1 MGRCCPQRAGPL
13 FGLRGILL
21 AMNKWLTAVLG
32 LIILGLGIVIGR
44 ISLGPYSLPL
54 FAAAGTWAGGLGTIG
69 AIFWAVHAFRVE
81 QRRLERQRAE
91 QQAATA
97 AALVAAEQRVVDLA
111 EMVTIRVFTASGE
124 GSPPQV
130 MNSVRVEVINAAD
143 LPASDIVVELTDL
156 TASAGGLSG
165 SLERVPTL
173 ASGAS
178 SRMFTSIDPIAA
190 DGMALSGKQD
200 ITDLHPARMTF
211 TLEGRRWQRVGS
223 ARPVRL

>member
-1 MGRCCPQRAGPL
+1 
-13 FGLRGILL
+13 
-21 AMNKWLTAVLG
+21 MNKWLTAVLG
-32 LIILGLGIVIGR
+32 LIILGLGIVVGR

-81 QRRLERQRAE
+81 QRRIERQRAE

-111 EMVTIRVFTASGE
+111 AMVTIRVFTASGE
-124 GSPPQV
+124 GSPPTQV
-130 MNSVRVEVINAAD
+130 MNSVKVEVINAAD

-156 TASAGGLSG
+156 TAFAGGVYG